1 MNIFIAALGLMLVF
15 EGIPY
20 FCFPAQVKSFARKI
34 PEISDNTLRVIGFFL
49 MLFGLAVAYLGRF
62 LTENG

>member
-1 MNIFIAALGLMLVF
+1 MSLFLTALGLMMVF

-20 FCFPAQVKSFARKI
+20 FCFPAQIKAFALKI
-34 PEISDNTLRVIGFFL
+34 PEIPDATLRVIGFFL

-62 LTENG
+62 FSDNV

>member
-1 MNIFIAALGLMLVF
+1 MSIFLAALGLMMVL

-34 PEISDNTLRVIGFFL
+34 PEIPDNTLRVIGFFL
-49 MLFGLAVAYLGRF
+49 MVFGLAVAYFGRF